1 MNMKTI
7 DDLKMDKKTFKKLS
21 KSKAYDEAYM
31 EMYKLAVDMVDNVEN
46 AHKALKL
53 MEVAKDNALESAN
66 ASMESAEHS
75 KKAAD
80 KAVEWALDAENRAA
94 ESKKEAENAKKEAVE
109 CAAKYEEAKAFAD
122 EAILGVSL
130 ITDQIKKVT
139 DEKSEAARLKQK
151 SDSEFVEL
159 MADTLNKKSLNKAL
173 SKLSFNA
180 ESNTDEDLEALKVVG
195 RAIKNEMSE
204 NDRQIAL
211 NKASME
217 VIKSNSVK
225 ADKTVKSK
233 DLELKLLEEDYN
245 NALKTIGE
253 LVVNGGLKL

>member
-1 MNMKTI
+1 MNIKENI
-7 DDLKMDKKTFKKLS
+7 ENLKMDKKTFKKLS
-21 KSKAYDEAYM
+21 KSKAYDGAYM
-31 EMYKLAVDMVDNVEN
+31 EMYEIAVDMVDNVEN

-53 MEVAKDNALESAN
+53 MEEAKDNALESAD
-66 ASMESAEHS
+66 AAMASAEHS

-80 KAVEWALDAENRAA
+80 KAVEWALDAENRAS
-94 ESKKEAENAKKEAVE
+94 ESKKEAAE
-109 CAAKYEEAKAFAD
+109 CAAKYKEAKAFTD

-139 DEKSEAARLKQK
+139 AEKSEAERLKQK

-159 MADTLNKKSLNKAL
+159 MADTLNKKSLNQAL

-180 ESNTDEDLEALKVVG
+180 ADNSAEDLEALKVVS
-195 RAIKNEMSE
+195 RAIENEMSE
-204 NDRQIAL
+204 NNRQIAL

-217 VIKSNSVK
+217 AIKSNSVK

-245 NALKTIGE
+245 NALRTIGE